1 MKAPW
6 DRDGF
11 SFTVGLAMVLSLLL
25 PSGPNPGFS
34 TLFLFNI

>member
-11 SFTVGLAMVLSLLL
+11 SLSVGLAMVLSLLL
-25 PSGPNPGFS
+25 PSDSNRYFR
-34 TLFLFNI
+34 TLFLVNI